1 MPLPGEHELEEKNDE
16 NARLEKRVAEL
27 EKRVAELEQRLGL
40 AKGAYGDL
48 LPHSDMRPGGAGPRP

>member
-40 AKGAYGDL
+40 AKGAYG
-48 LPHSDMRPGGAGPRP
+48 GPPAA